1 MLLASSFIWQ
11 SIAAESRRTAVLSG
25 LKLMIL
31 TRMTP
36 LPVSCFL
43 STQDDD
49 DDDAGDD
56 DADDAEND
64 DAPDAAS

>member
-1 MLLASSFIWQ
+1 M
-11 SIAAESRRTAVLSG
+11 
-25 LKLMIL
+25 M
-31 TRMTP
+31 P

-43 STQDDD
+43 STQD